1 MHTALPAALDPRAST
16 RVAWLTGVRIVGL
29 VGAALTGLLG
39 RAETSEPLRSLALAV
54 LVTNGAATLYLQ
66 SRKRFDRPLTIA
78 TVLVLDAVMLTVT
91 LAARGGPTNPASV
104 LFLVVSALGALLL
117 PVREALA
124 VLAATIGGY
133 ALLLFGPAPF
143 GSASCHVDASAY
155 AEHLR
160 GMFSVNALTS
170 AFLVAIVQRLRT
182 TLERVEASLAEAE
195 RRKSRH
201 EKLASLSSLAA
212 TAAHEL
218 GTPLG
223 TIRVVSRELERA
235 AERLGDRTLLDD
247 ARLVRTEVERCRE
260 LLGELGQRTGSA
272 HGEAPSRM
280 QASTF
285 ASELKVLLGER
296 GLRAE
301 VASPD
306 PDFVFAAP
314 RRSLLRTIA
323 NLVKNA
329 VDAQLPESVPPRVTV
344 TRNHEGTCIA
354 VADDGAGMDPATV
367 AQLGEPFFT
376 TKGPEH
382 GLGLGVFL
390 ARELAEGLDG
400 SLQYAA
406 GPSRGTIATF
416 FWPDQPK
423 VTA

>member
-16 RVAWLTGVRIVGL
+16 RVAWLTGVRLVGL
-29 VGAALTGLLG
+29 FGAALVALVG
-39 RAETSEPLRSLALAV
+39 RSDTPEPLRSVLFVAL
-54 LVTNGAATLYLQ
+54 LTNGAASVYLQ

-117 PVREALA
+117 PLREALV

-133 ALLLFGPAPF
+133 ALLLFGPSPF

-195 RRKSRH
+195 RRKTRH

-223 TIRVVSRELERA
+223 TIRVVSRELERT
-235 AERLGDRTLLDD
+235 AERLGDRSLLDD
-247 ARLVRTEVERCRE
+247 ARLVRAEVERCRE

-272 HGEAPSRM
+272 HGEAPSRIH
-280 QASTF
+280 ASAF
-285 ASELKVLLGER
+285 ASDLRVLLEDR
-296 GLRAE
+296 GLNAVVVVTE
-301 VASPD
+301 
-306 PDFVFAAP
+306 PDFGFTAP

-329 VDAQLPESVPPRVTV
+329 VEARTDESAPPCVTV
-344 TRNHEGTCIA
+344 ARTLEGTCIT
-354 VADDGAGMDPATV
+354 VEDDGAGMTPDTL

-400 SLQYAA
+400 SLHYAPRA
-406 GPSRGTIATF
+406 SRGTITTF
-416 FWPDQPK
+416 SWPDHPK
-423 VTA
+423 EPT

>member
-16 RVAWLTGVRIVGL
+16 RVAWLTGVRLVGL
-29 VGAALTGLLG
+29 AGAALVALLG
-39 RAETSEPLRSLALAV
+39 RGEAPEPMRGALFAVLALNA
-54 LVTNGAATLYLQ
+54 AATVVLQ
-66 SRKRFDRPLTIA
+66 SRRRFDRPLTIA
-78 TVLVLDAVMLTVT
+78 TVLVLDAALLTVT
-91 LAARGGPTNPASV
+91 LATRGGPTNPASV

-133 ALLLFGPAPF
+133 ALLLFGPPPF
-143 GSASCHVDASAY
+143 GSTSCHVDASAY

-182 TLERVEASLAEAE
+182 TLERVEASLADAE
-195 RRKSRH
+195 RRKTRH

-235 AERLGDRTLLDD
+235 AERLGDASLLDD
-247 ARLVRTEVERCRE
+247 ARLVRAEVERCRE

-272 HGEAPSRM
+272 HGEAPARM
-280 QASTF
+280 SARTF
-285 ASELKVLLGER
+285 AAELRLLLEER

-301 VASPD
+301 VSSPAT
-306 PDFVFAAP
+306 DFAFTAP
-314 RRSLLRTIA
+314 RRALLRTIA

-329 VDAQLPESVPPRVTV
+329 IDASLPESATPSVSISRAQDEVRITV
-344 TRNHEGTCIA
+344 E
-354 VADDGAGMDPATV
+354 DDGAGMSTATL

-390 ARELAEGLDG
+390 ARELAEGLEG
-400 SLQYAA
+400 SLHYA
-406 GPSRGTIATF
+406 PRTPRGTLAVF
-416 FWPDQPK
+416 AWPDHP
-423 VTA
+423 TEPA